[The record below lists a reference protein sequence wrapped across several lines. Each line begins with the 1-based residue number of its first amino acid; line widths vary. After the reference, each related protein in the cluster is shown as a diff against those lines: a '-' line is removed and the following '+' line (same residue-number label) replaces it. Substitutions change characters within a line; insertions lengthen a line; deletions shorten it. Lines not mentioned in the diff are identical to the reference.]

1 MVKDVIKQ
9 IHINAFKRKIMI
21 RSLFF
26 ILFILINCIDIVNAK
41 TSETIPTTSSKP
53 KYVTDSSSI
62 SSNPAAVNV
71 TTGSGAIQRYIEK
84 KLGIENNHGIMVQGA
99 WIGDT
104 NKLFSGGIPD
114 ADRVTSNSVFLLDLT
129 VDTEQFNGWNGGLFS
144 AQFLQQN
151 AQNTNA
157 QAGLIQGYNSL
168 PDVYPFN
175 RSELYALWYRQE
187 LFDKKMF
194 VRIGK
199 TITTLDF
206 NNVIKPA
213 PLRSDEPN
221 IPAVTSLIYTPIFIN
236 PAVDGVMPGY
246 TNTAYGI
253 TATLAPIDQW
263 YLSYGIYDGNLAS
276 GKQTG
281 LSGPTFNGNYF
292 QVSETGGAWTIGKNH
307 RPGTAGIGVW
317 HQTGLIRQH
326 NLSEM
331 GATGAYLF
339 GSQRLWYRH
348 PGYDIS
354 GVSAF
359 YQLSINNS
367 SVLPMNRSIGAGF
380 TLFGL
385 IANREGDSLGAG
397 FSLAWLNHRISN
409 RSSEL
414 MYQIYYQAKLI
425 TNVYLEPA
433 LSYIPTPGQDNN
445 LQPALAGTLRAI
457 VLA

>member
-1 MVKDVIKQ
+1 MY
-9 IHINAFKRKIMI
+9 INAFKRKIMSRLI
-21 RSLFF
+21 FF

-41 TSETIPTTSSKP
+41 TSETIPTATKP
-53 KYVTDSSSI
+53 TAVPNSSSI

-84 KLGIENNHGIMVQGA
+84 KLGIEDNHGIMVQGA

-114 ADRVTSNSVFLLDLT
+114 ADRITSNSVFLLDLT
-129 VDTEQFNGWNGGLFS
+129 VDTEQFNGWKGGLFS

-157 QAGLIQGYNSL
+157 QAGIIQGYNSL

-253 TATLAPIDQW
+253 TTTWAPIDQW

-292 QVSETGGAWTIGKNH
+292 QVGETGGAWTIGKNH

-326 NLSEM
+326 NLCEM

-367 SVLPMNRSIGAGF
+367 SVLPMTRSIGAGF

-397 FSLAWLNHRISN
+397 FSLAWLNHRITN

-425 TNVYLEPA
+425 PNIYIEPA
-433 LSYIPTPGQDNN
+433 LSYIPTPGEDNH
-445 LQPALAGTLRAI
+445 LPPAFAGTLRAI
-457 VLA
+457 ILA